1 MFHDARH
8 TQISH
13 EAQSYLDET
22 PLTVRRS
29 LIDAMEIYDNE
40 DAVMRDRAIDAI
52 AEGRAVFWTTAKYHN
67 AAAYSLCYALN
78 DGVDIVR
85 AVENTYPAWK
95 IDSRIPSLETI
106 VPLNRKAV
114 NALSLAY
121 AEMAGTWRDDYELE
135 RRKLR
140 DCRRAVA

>member
-1 MFHDARH
+1 MNAHA
-8 TQISH
+8 QISH
-13 EAQSYLDET
+13 EAQTYLEET
-22 PLTVRRS
+22 ALTVRRS

-52 AEGRAVFWTTAKYHN
+52 AEGRAAFWTTAKHHN
-67 AAAYSLCYALN
+67 AAAFSLCYALN

-85 AVENTYPAWK
+85 AVENTYPEWK
-95 IDSRIPSLETI
+95 ADSRVPSLETI

-114 NALSLAY
+114 NALALAY
-121 AEMAGTWRDDYELE
+121 VEMSGEWRDDFELE

-140 DCRRAVA
+140 DCRRVSA

>member
-1 MFHDARH
+1 MNAH
-8 TQISH
+8 TQISQ
-13 EAQSYLDET
+13 ESQSYLEET
-22 PLTVRRS
+22 ALTVRRS
-29 LIDAMEIYDNE
+29 LIDAMEVYDNE
-40 DAVMRDRAIDAI
+40 DAVMRDRAINAI
-52 AEGRAVFWTTAKYHN
+52 AEGRAAYWTTSKYHN
-67 AAAYSLCYALN
+67 AAALCLCYALN

-85 AVENTYPAWK
+85 AVENTYPVWK

-114 NALSLAY
+114 NALALAY

-140 DCRRAVA
+140 DTRRASA

>member
-1 MFHDARH
+1 MNAH
-8 TQISH
+8 TQISQ
-13 EAQSYLDET
+13 EAQSYLEET

-52 AEGRAVFWTTAKYHN
+52 AEGRAAYWTTAKYHN

-85 AVENTYPAWK
+85 AVENTYPVWK

-114 NALSLAY
+114 NALALAY

-140 DCRRAVA
+140 DCRRVSA